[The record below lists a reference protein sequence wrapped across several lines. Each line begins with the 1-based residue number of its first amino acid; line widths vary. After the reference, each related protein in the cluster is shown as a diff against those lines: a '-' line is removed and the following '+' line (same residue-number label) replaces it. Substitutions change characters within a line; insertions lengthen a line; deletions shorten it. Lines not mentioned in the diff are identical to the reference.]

1 MQKQNNKNLK
11 NVEKKELD
19 VLDRFLK
26 ILWRKEVEYKI
37 NIWCKHIWGRY
48 LMKLR
53 IGFLIILFIFHSL
66 SVFGVKKRVLKN
78 KFRRA
83 QKVN

>member
-19 VLDRFLK
+19 VLDRVLK

-37 NIWCKHIWGRY
+37 NI
-48 LMKLR
+48 
-53 IGFLIILFIFHSL
+53 
-66 SVFGVKKRVLKN
+66 
-78 KFRRA
+78 
-83 QKVN
+83 

>member
-26 ILWRKEVEYKI
+26 ILWRKEVAVSYT
-37 NIWCKHIWGRY
+37 H
-48 LMKLR
+48 LR
-53 IGFLIILFIFHSL
+53 AHETSCD
-66 SVFGVKKRVLKN
+66 RV
-78 KFRRA
+78 
-83 QKVN
+83 

>member
-1 MQKQNNKNLK
+1 MQKQNIKKLK
-11 NVEKKELD
+11 NADKKELD
-19 VLDRFLK
+19 VLDKFLR

-37 NIWCKHIWGRY
+37 NIWLKHIWRRY
-48 LMKLR
+48 LMKVR
-53 IGFLIILFIFHSL
+53 IGLLIILFIFHSL
-66 SVFGVKKRVLKN
+66 SDFVVKKRVLKN

>member
-26 ILWRKEVEYKI
+26 ILWIKEVEYKI
-37 NIWCKHIWGRY
+37 NI
-48 LMKLR
+48 
-53 IGFLIILFIFHSL
+53 
-66 SVFGVKKRVLKN
+66 
-78 KFRRA
+78 
-83 QKVN
+83 

>member
-26 ILWRKEVEYKI
+26 ILWSKEVEYKI
-37 NIWCKHIWGRY
+37 NI
-48 LMKLR
+48 
-53 IGFLIILFIFHSL
+53 
-66 SVFGVKKRVLKN
+66 
-78 KFRRA
+78 
-83 QKVN
+83 